1 MAVNDNTTVEQI
13 LVNARQLGQ
22 LLGIS
27 RSKVFGMLASGQL
40 PPSVK
45 LGNCR
50 RWSLAVVKQWVELNC
65 PSLERFLTLTGDNR

>member
-1 MAVNDNTTVEQI
+1 MAIETAEKFLLSATE
-13 LVNARQLGQ
+13 LAG

-27 RSKVFGMLASGQL
+27 RSKVFSMLSAGQL

-50 RWSLAVVKQWVELNC
+50 RWSRAVVEKWIELNC
-65 PSLERFLTLTGDNR
+65 PSLERFLALTKEN